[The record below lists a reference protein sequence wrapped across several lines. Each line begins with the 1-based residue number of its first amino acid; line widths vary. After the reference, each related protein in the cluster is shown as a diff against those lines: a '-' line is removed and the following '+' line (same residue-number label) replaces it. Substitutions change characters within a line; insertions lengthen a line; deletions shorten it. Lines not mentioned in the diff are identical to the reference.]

1 MKKIFRIIL
10 CLLILEIIT
19 IQTPFKETMVKA
31 QPSEDYDGVLVQMG
45 ILNREALN
53 SDEEVSRAE
62 FSVWLADILTWNGLP
77 EAAPATKQVFSDVSQ
92 WDWVAEK
99 LGYLYDRKI
108 INGYE
113 DATFRPDEPILLSSA
128 YSMVLNVL
136 GYKPLV
142 TLSGSFPTSVMEA
155 ARITGINEDIEGYSC
170 DAKLTGEMAE
180 ILLEN
185 MLNAPV
191 MKAIGSVAANI
202 EYEAGDVFLNE
213 YMNLYECEGIVTGAE
228 GISILGNV
236 VETDKLEIDGVSYSN
251 TVKNIKDLLGC
262 EVRYYISIQNGVAG
276 GIYAVIP
283 EKNNTVLEFD
293 SRDVASLEGRELEYL
308 DDKKIRSVKISPI
321 ADIVVNGIPKT
332 EEEAFIPS
340 YGKIRLID
348 NNDDRKYDVIVI
360 FDYET
365 IIVETVDLSRNVIY
379 GQNTDS
385 SGKTYA
391 IELDSYEYTAVLDES
406 GEAMKLENIKAGS
419 VLTGTRTDK
428 CLILH
433 YSERVVTGD
442 VKTLDYDPDG
452 TMNIVIDEAPY
463 FVINN
468 VFLKNGAI
476 SAGAKGDFLIDFNGN
491 VAAAAINKNG
501 AYSFGYLFNSYAVP
515 DGSCVEVKLLT
526 ESGEVVRI
534 ECSDD
539 VRVDGTKH
547 TVAQTV
553 KNINLYAPCLIR
565 YRMKD
570 DKITLIDTPLV
581 QPMTDFTT
589 GYNKSADCLL
599 NRSYAPMQYKPSVN
613 TFKQRGQGQK
623 DVVTNISTI
632 PYESVV
638 DGEALITANTVIFT
652 VPSDRTN
659 ARDTDYG
666 VKKKSE
672 LTADQQCD
680 VAGYNTSG
688 EMLVS
693 EAIVIYEEDTQIK
706 VAAKLFIVDKVLAA
720 VNEDEESTYILK
732 GFYNGATAE
741 RNLESTELI
750 TVKGHRLNRGDIIR
764 TRQDEKEI
772 TNNIE
777 LIYSADGTAGNLS
790 GVNQWKPENVDA
802 IGFDSPMRCIR
813 GTVMKKDNSVIILT
827 YGTKTELFD
836 VSKTTVY
843 VMDADTTEREM
854 TYIGTLGDIEEGREI
869 IASTRSSSMT
879 ECIVLK

>member
-10 CLLILEIIT
+10 CLLILGIVT
-19 IQTPFKETMVKA
+19 IQPSFRETTAKA
-31 QPSEDYDGVLVQMG
+31 KTVEDYDNVLVQVG
-45 ILNREALN
+45 ILDREVVN
-53 SDEEVSRAE
+53 SDENVSRAE
-62 FSVWLADILTWNGLP
+62 FGVWITDILTWNGLS
-77 EAAPATKQVFSDVSQ
+77 ETAPATKQVFSDVSQ
-92 WDWVAEK
+92 WDWLAEK
-99 LGYLYDRKI
+99 LEYLYDRKI
-108 INGYE
+108 ISGYE
-113 DATFRPDEPILLSSA
+113 DSSFRPEEPMQISSA

-142 TLSGSFPTSVMEA
+142 TISGNFPESVMEA
-155 ARITGINEDIEGYSC
+155 ARITGIDEDLEGYSY
-170 DAKLTGEMAE
+170 DTKLTGKMAAV
-180 ILLEN
+180 LLDN

-191 MKAIGSVAANI
+191 MKAIGSVAENI
-202 EYEAGDVFLNE
+202 EYETGDIFLNN
-213 YMNLYECEGIVTGAE
+213 YMNLYEYEGIITGID

-251 TVKNIKDLLGC
+251 KVKNINTLLGC
-262 EVRYYISIQNGVAG
+262 EVRYYISIQNGVIG
-276 GIYAVIP
+276 EICAVIP
-283 EKNNTVLEFD
+283 EKNNTVLELD
-293 SRDVASLEGRELEYL
+293 SKDVAALENRELEYL
-308 DDKKIRSVKISPI
+308 EDRKVKTVKISPV

-332 EEEAFIPS
+332 EEEIFIPT
-340 YGKIRLID
+340 YGKIRLVD
-348 NNDDRKYDVIVI
+348 NNDDRKYDVII
-360 FDYET
+360 ILDYET

-385 SGKTYA
+385 SGETYV
-391 IELDSYEYTAVLDES
+391 IELDNYEYKTFLDES
-406 GEAMKLENIKAGS
+406 GEVMRLENIKAGS
-419 VLTGTRTDK
+419 VLTGIKTDEK
-428 CLILH
+428 LILH

-442 VKTLDYDPDG
+442 VKTLDYDSDG
-452 TMNIVIDEAPY
+452 SMDIVIDETSY

-491 VAAAAINKNG
+491 VAAAVINKNG
-501 AYSFGYLFNSYAVP
+501 AYSFGYVFNAYTIP
-515 DGSCVEVKLLT
+515 DGTGVEVKLLT
-526 ESGEVVRI
+526 ESGDVVRV

-547 TVAQTV
+547 KVTATVN
-553 KNINLYAPCLIR
+553 NINSCAPCLVR

-570 DKITLIDTPLV
+570 DKITVIDTPV
-581 QPMTDFTT
+581 IQPMADFTVGDNAAT
-589 GYNKSADCLL
+589 DCLL

-623 DVVTNISTI
+623 ETVTNISDI

-638 DGEALITANTVIFT
+638 NGEALITANTVIFT
-652 VPSDRTN
+652 VPSDKTK

-693 EAIVIYEEDTQIK
+693 EAIVIYEEDSQIK
-706 VAAKLFIVDKVLAA
+706 VAANLFVVDKVLTA
-720 VNEDEESTYILK
+720 VNDDDESTYILK
-732 GFYNGATAE
+732 GFYNGTTAE
-741 RNLESTELI
+741 RNLESAELI
-750 TVKGHRLNRGDIIR
+750 ILNGRRLNRGDIIR
-764 TRQDEKEI
+764 TRQNEKGI

-777 LIYSADGTAGNLS
+777 FIYSADGTVGALAS
-790 GVNQWKPENVDA
+790 VNQWKPENVDA

-813 GTVMKKDNSVIILT
+813 GTVMKKDNSVIVLT

-836 VSKTTVY
+836 ISKTTVY
-843 VMDADTTEREM
+843 VMDEDSTEREM
-854 TYIGTLGDIEEGREI
+854 TYVGTLGDIEEGAEI